1 MHHTAHCSGAVTGF
15 EVFCEEGCC
24 ERSWLVASVSARPH
38 IRNPWKDPFRQ
49 MTLTSWVRDIRSSGG
64 SRYVRGPSA
73 SPCPASIFT
82 IMSWVCNLCV
92 FLSGNTTGCPKKVPD
107 RIVWG
112 WATLGTFGQ
121 VWPLWHFWHSRHF
134 WTFLGTPGT
143 FRHYLALWA
152 LLGHLGTLGTLG
164 TLGKFGHSAQ
174 MCPMSK
180 KVCESAQ
187 SAQKSQECLKVPR
200 VPKYVQKYPEC
211 QKCPTW
217 QNCPKVSRVAKP

>member
-1 MHHTAHCSGAVTGF
+1 MHHTVHCSGAVTGF
-15 EVFCEEGCC
+15 EVFCVEGCC

-64 SRYVRGPSA
+64 SRYVRGPSG
-73 SPCPASIFT
+73 SPCPASTFT
-82 IMSWVCNLCV
+82 LMSWVCNLCV

-112 WATLGTFGQ
+112 WALLGKFGHFG
-121 VWPLWHFWHSRHF
+121 HFWHSRHF

-187 SAQKSQECLKVPR
+187 SAQKSQK
-200 VPKYVQKYPEC
+200 K
-211 QKCPTW
+211 W
-217 QNCPKVSRVAKP
+217 HMSA

>member
-1 MHHTAHCSGAVTGF
+1 MHHTVHCSGAVTGF
-15 EVFCEEGCC
+15 EVFCEEGSC

-64 SRYVRGPSA
+64 SRYVRGPSG
-73 SPCPASIFT
+73 SPCPASTFT
-82 IMSWVCNLCV
+82 LMSWVCNLCV

-121 VWPLWHFWHSRHF
+121 VWPFWHFWHSRHF

-143 FRHYLALWA
+143 FRHYLALYGLWIKR
-152 LLGHLGTLGTLG
+152 LFTELI
-164 TLGKFGHSAQ
+164 F
-174 MCPMSK
+174 
-180 KVCESAQ
+180 
-187 SAQKSQECLKVPR
+187 
-200 VPKYVQKYPEC
+200 PK
-211 QKCPTW
+211 
-217 QNCPKVSRVAKP
+217 N